1 MTSSK
6 VLSTAQA
13 HQEAQRMM
21 SIISSDLPGLIGKL
35 NSHGRTLSDPN
46 HWDGPLA
53 QKFRGEVWPQASRDL
68 DKIHNSLRELQQQV
82 QRILTDID
90 KAGGLH

>member
-1 MTSSK
+1 MT
-6 VLSTAQA
+6 VTSTDTA
-13 HQEAQRMM
+13 HQEATKMM
-21 SIISSDLPGLIGKL
+21 SIITNELPGLIGKL
-35 NSHGRTLSDPN
+35 NSHGRTLSDPK

-82 QRILTDID
+82 QRILTAID
-90 KAGGLH
+90 KAGGK